1 MKAVLK
7 RALKSIGFSSV
18 EREMRLNLLRLRAR
32 LSSKKM
38 LRQYLKNSELPRKFH
53 FGCGHR
59 KINGWLNCDVKDSE
73 INIDLASGKLPFP
86 SNHFEY
92 VCSQH
97 VIEHLRLIN
106 ELQPLLREVNR
117 CTKKGGQIWLSC
129 PDLEK
134 ICKSYLIDKG
144 EGLLR
149 DRQSR
154 YPNFTTQGYPA
165 SFMINNLFHQGG
177 QHKNLFDFGLLEYT
191 LIKAGFKDVKQQ
203 EEKDLLLKFPEFL
216 RRNDDFQSLYISAV
230 K

>member
-1 MKAVLK
+1 MKAVVK
-7 RALKSIGFSSV
+7 KILKSIGFSSV
-18 EREMRLNLLRLRAR
+18 EREVRSSLRRLCAR
-32 LSSKKM
+32 LSSKNM
-38 LRQYLKNSELPRKFH
+38 LCQYLKHSLLPRKFH

-59 KINGWLNCDVKDSE
+59 KINGWLNCDVKGSD

-86 SNHFEY
+86 PNYFEY

-97 VIEHLRLIN
+97 VIEHLRLID
-106 ELQPLLREVNR
+106 ELQPLLREINR

-129 PDLEK
+129 PDLAK
-134 ICKSYLIDKG
+134 ICNSYLNDKG

-154 YPNFTTQGYPA
+154 YSNFTTQGYPA

-177 QHKNLFDFGLLEYT
+177 QHKNLFDFVLLEFT
-191 LIKAGFKDVKQQ
+191 LKKAGFKDVKQH
-203 EEKDLLLKFPEFL
+203 EEKDLLLKFHEFPP
-216 RRNDDFQSLYISAV
+216 RNHDYQSLYVSAV